1 MGLSS
6 GRWLPRKQMARAA
19 WVVLLL
25 LALAAAWDGW
35 QWQARQMNRL
45 IQNGQVPT
53 TALGPPELLFAQAV
67 ALAASGTAGTAS
79 GKVNRDATSGADRNA
94 SSNASSSSNI
104 SSNSSAID
112 SAINRYGTLVAH
124 SALGRAARYNAA
136 NLLLRQAI
144 ELHNKQQPGQA
155 LALVE
160 LAKEG
165 FREVLRQEPT
175 HWAARYNLERAQ
187 RLVPDPAADADFPN
201 EAPAAA
207 ERSATTMRG
216 YTPGLP

>member
-1 MGLSS
+1 
-6 GRWLPRKQMARAA
+6 LP
-19 WVVLLL
+19 
-25 LALAAAWDGW
+25 ALG
-35 QWQARQMNRL
+35 
-45 IQNGQVPT
+45 IGTSIGQV
-53 TALGPPELLFAQAV
+53 ELQFAQAV
-67 ALAASGTAGTAS
+67 ALAASG
-79 GKVNRDATSGADRNA
+79 ATDN
-94 SSNASSSSNI
+94 
-104 SSNSSAID
+104 
-112 SAINRYGTLVAH
+112 AINRYGALAADTP
-124 SALGRAARYNAA
+124 LGRAARYNAA

-144 ELHNKQQPGQA
+144 ELHSTRQPGQA

-165 FREVLRQEPT
+165 FREVLRQEPQ

-187 RLVPDPAADADFPN
+187 RLVPDPEADADFAN

>member
-6 GRWLPRKQMARAA
+6 RGWMSGKQAARAA
-19 WVVLLL
+19 WLALLL
-25 LALAAAWDGW
+25 VTMAAAWDGW
-35 QWQARQMNRL
+35 EWQRARQLNSL
-45 IQNGQVPT
+45 IKTGQVP
-53 TALGPPELLFAQAV
+53 AAAGGPPELQFAQAV
-67 ALAASGTAGTAS
+67 ALAANGVTGAAAGSANGASGTS
-79 GKVNRDATSGADRNA
+79 GTSGT
-94 SSNASSSSNI
+94 SG
-104 SSNSSAID
+104 SAID
-112 SAINRYGTLVAH
+112 SAVNRYGTLVAD
-124 SALGRAARYNAA
+124 SPLGRAARYNAA

-144 ELHNKQQPGQA
+144 DLHNKQQAGQA
-155 LALVE
+155 LAYVE

-187 RLVPDPAADADFPN
+187 RLVPDPEADADFPN

>member
-6 GRWLPRKQMARAA
+6 GPWLPRKQVVRAA
-19 WVVLLL
+19 WAALLL
-25 LALAAAWDGW
+25 LGIAAAWDGW
-35 QWQARQMNRL
+35 QWQRARQLNSL
-45 IQNGQVPT
+45 IKTGQVPT
-53 TALGPPELLFAQAV
+53 VAGGPPELQFAQAV
-67 ALAASGTAGTAS
+67 ALAASGMTGAAAGSAS
-79 GKVNRDATSGADRNA
+79 GASGAGG
-94 SSNASSSSNI
+94 
-104 SSNSSAID
+104 SAID
-112 SAINRYGTLVAH
+112 SAIDSAVNRYGTLVAD
-124 SALGRAARYNAA
+124 SPLGRAARYNAA

-144 ELHNKQQPGQA
+144 DLHNKQQAGQA

-165 FREVLRQEPT
+165 FREVLRQEPQ

-187 RLVPDPAADADFPN
+187 RLVPDPEADADFPN